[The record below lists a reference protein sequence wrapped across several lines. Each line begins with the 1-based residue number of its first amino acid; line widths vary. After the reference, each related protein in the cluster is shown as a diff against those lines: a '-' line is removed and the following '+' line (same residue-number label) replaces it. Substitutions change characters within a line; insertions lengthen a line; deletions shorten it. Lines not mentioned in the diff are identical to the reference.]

1 MAQLRNVK
9 DTDGRSDMSTN
20 HSPRLL
26 GKVTVI
32 TGCGPNINGGIAY
45 GFADEGAKVVC
56 VDIRGDYAE
65 ACARGIRGRGGEA
78 VAATCDV
85 SREEQVL
92 AALDTAKGTFG
103 VVDVLIN
110 GAVLQ
115 IRKGVL
121 HLTAEEF
128 RRQID
133 VSLIGALLFTKHVAR
148 EMINNKTRGS
158 IISIISTEGHQG
170 NPGNVGYGTV
180 KGGLLNFT
188 RSVAMELAPYGIR
201 VNSLSP
207 TGTDPGEG
215 LERAASWGVTW
226 EAGQGGPPNPD
237 TTSGDQGVPLGKR
250 PSPRHYARGAVFLA
264 SDDAE
269 MITGFDLRIDA
280 GTVARYWRWNPG
292 AKISPSNE
300 GL

>member
-1 MAQLRNVK
+1 MNTTSR
-9 DTDGRSDMSTN
+9 
-20 HSPRLL
+20 RLS
-26 GKVTVI
+26 GKVALI

-45 GFADEGAKVVC
+45 GLADEGAKVVC
-56 VDIRGDYAE
+56 VDVRADYAQ
-65 ACARGIRGRGGEA
+65 ACAWAILQRGGEA

-85 SREEQVL
+85 SREDQVM
-92 AALDTAKGTFG
+92 ATLDKARSTFG
-103 VVDVLIN
+103 VVDTLIN

-121 HLTAEEF
+121 DLTAEEF
-128 RRQID
+128 HRQID

-148 EMINNKTRGS
+148 DLIRNNKPGS
-158 IISIISTEGHQG
+158 IISIVSTEGHQG

-180 KGGLLNFT
+180 KAGLLNFT

-207 TGTDPGEG
+207 TGTDPAEG
-215 LERAASWGVTW
+215 LERAAAWGVTW
-226 EAGQGGPPNPD
+226 EAGQGRPPNTD

-250 PSPRHYARGAVFLA
+250 PSPRHYAKGAVFLA

-292 AKISPSNE
+292 TKIAPAY
-300 GL
+300 

>member
-1 MAQLRNVK
+1 MNTTSR
-9 DTDGRSDMSTN
+9 
-20 HSPRLL
+20 RLS
-26 GKVTVI
+26 GKVALI

-45 GFADEGAKVVC
+45 GLADEGAKVVC
-56 VDIRGDYAE
+56 VDVRADYAQ
-65 ACARGIRGRGGEA
+65 ACAWAILQRGGEA

-85 SREEQVL
+85 SREDQVMATL
-92 AALDTAKGTFG
+92 VKARSTFG
-103 VVDVLIN
+103 VVDILIN

-121 HLTAEEF
+121 DLTAEEF

-133 VSLIGALLFTKHVAR
+133 VSLIGALLFTKQVAR
-148 EMINNKTRGS
+148 DLIRNNKPGS
-158 IISIISTEGHQG
+158 IISIVSTEGHQG

-180 KGGLLNFT
+180 KAGLLNFT

-207 TGTDPGEG
+207 TGTDPAEG
-215 LERAASWGVTW
+215 LERAAAWGVTW
-226 EAGQGGPPNPD
+226 EAGQGRPPNTD

-250 PSPRHYARGAVFLA
+250 PSPRHYAKGAVFLA

-292 AKISPSNE
+292 TKIAPAY
-300 GL
+300 

>member
-1 MAQLRNVK
+1 MNTPSR
-9 DTDGRSDMSTN
+9 
-20 HSPRLL
+20 RLS
-26 GKVTVI
+26 GKVALI

-45 GFADEGAKVVC
+45 GLADEGAKVVC
-56 VDIRGDYAE
+56 VDLRPDYAE
-65 ACARGIRGRGGEA
+65 GCARAIRERGGEA
-78 VAATCDV
+78 VASTCDV

-92 AALDTAKGTFG
+92 AALDRAKTTFG

-121 HLTAEEF
+121 DLTAEEF
-128 RRQID
+128 RCQID

-148 EMINNKTRGS
+148 DMIRNKKSGS

-180 KGGLLNFT
+180 KAGLLNFT

-207 TGTDPGEG
+207 TGTDPAEG
-215 LERAASWGVTW
+215 LQRAAEWGVTW
-226 EAGQGGPPNPD
+226 EAGQGRPPNPD

-250 PSPRHYARGAVFLA
+250 PSPRQYARGAVFLA

-269 MITGFDLRIDA
+269 MITGVDLRIDA

-292 AKISPSNE
+292 AKIAPAD
-300 GL
+300 

>member
-1 MAQLRNVK
+1 MNASLR
-9 DTDGRSDMSTN
+9 
-20 HSPRLL
+20 RLD
-26 GKVTVI
+26 GKVALI

-56 VDIRGDYAE
+56 VDLRSDYAE
-65 ACARGIRGRGGEA
+65 ACARGIRERGGEA
-78 VAATCDV
+78 VAVTCDV
-85 SREEQVL
+85 SHDHEVL
-92 AALDTAKGTFG
+92 AALEKARTAFG
-103 VVDVLIN
+103 PVDILVN
-110 GAVLQ
+110 GAALQ

-121 HLTAEEF
+121 DLTADEF

-148 EMINNKTRGS
+148 EMISNKIRGS
-158 IISIISTEGHQG
+158 IITIISTEGHQG

-188 RSVAMELAPYGIR
+188 RSVAMELAPHGIR

-207 TGTDPGEG
+207 TGTDPAEG
-215 LERAASWGVTW
+215 LERASAWGVNW
-226 EAGQGGPPNPD
+226 EAGLGRPPNPD

-292 AKISPSNE
+292 TKIAPAD
-300 GL
+300 

>member
-1 MAQLRNVK
+1 MTVTSQKLA
-9 DTDGRSDMSTN
+9 
-20 HSPRLL
+20 
-26 GKVTVI
+26 GKVALI

-45 GFADEGAKVVC
+45 GFADEGAKLVC
-56 VDIRGDYAE
+56 VDLRKDYAE
-65 ACARGIRGRGGEA
+65 GCARAIRERGGEA
-78 VAATCDV
+78 IPAVCDV

-92 AALDTAKGTFG
+92 ATLKAAKDAFG
-103 VVDVLIN
+103 GVDILIN

-121 HLTAEEF
+121 DLSAEEF

-148 EMINNKTRGS
+148 AMIERKKQGGS
-158 IISIISTEGHQG
+158 IITIISTEGHQG
-170 NPGNVGYGTV
+170 NPGNIGYGTV

-188 RSVAMELAPYGIR
+188 RSAAMELAPYGIR

-207 TGTDPGEG
+207 TGTDPVEG
-215 LERAASWGVTW
+215 LERAKAWGVTW
-226 EAGQGGPPNPD
+226 EAGLGRPPPAD
-237 TTSGDQGVPLGKR
+237 TTTGDQGVPLGKR
-250 PSPRHYARGAVFLA
+250 PSPHHYARGAVFLA

-292 AKISPSNE
+292 TKIAAAD
-300 GL
+300 

>member
-1 MAQLRNVK
+1 MNAPPLR
-9 DTDGRSDMSTN
+9 
-20 HSPRLL
+20 LA
-26 GKVTVI
+26 GKVALI

-56 VDIRGDYAE
+56 VDLRSDYVE
-65 ACARGIRGRGGEA
+65 ACARAIRERGGEA
-78 VAATCDV
+78 IAAVCDV
-85 SREEQVL
+85 SREDQVSSSIER
-92 AALDTAKGTFG
+92 AQEAFG
-103 VVDVLIN
+103 PIDILIN

-121 HLTAEEF
+121 DLTAEEF
-128 RRQID
+128 RRQFD
-133 VSLIGALLFTKHVAR
+133 VSLVGALLFTKHVAR
-148 EMINNKTRGS
+148 SMIEHKVRGN
-158 IISIISTEGHQG
+158 IITIISTEGHQG

-188 RSVAMELAPYGIR
+188 RSVAMELATYGIR

-207 TGTDPGEG
+207 TGTDPAEG
-215 LERAASWGVTW
+215 VERAAAWGVKW
-226 EAGQGGPPNPD
+226 EPGQGRPPNPD

-269 MITGFDLRIDA
+269 MITGFDLRVDG
-280 GTVARYWRWNPG
+280 GTVSRYWRWNPG
-292 AKISPSNE
+292 TKILPADSE
-300 GL
+300 

>member
-1 MAQLRNVK
+1 MN
-9 DTDGRSDMSTN
+9 TMS
-20 HSPRLL
+20 SRLG
-26 GKVTVI
+26 GKVALI
-32 TGCGPNINGGIAY
+32 TGCGPNINSGIAY
-45 GFADEGAKVVC
+45 GFADEGAKIVC
-56 VDIRGDYAE
+56 VDLRADYAE
-65 ACARGIRGRGGEA
+65 GCARAIRKRGGDA
-78 VAATCDV
+78 VAVTCDV
-85 SREEQVL
+85 SREDQVL
-92 AALDTAKGTFG
+92 AALEKAKSAFGTI
-103 VVDVLIN
+103 DILIN

-121 HLTAEEF
+121 DLSAEDF
-128 RRQID
+128 RRQIE

-148 EMINNKTRGS
+148 AMIKNKTRGS
-158 IISIISTEGHQG
+158 VISIISTEGHQG

-207 TGTDPGEG
+207 TGTDPAEG
-215 LERAASWGVTW
+215 LERAAAWGVTW
-226 EAGQGGPPNPD
+226 EAGQGRPPNAD
-237 TTSGDQGVPLGKR
+237 TTSGNQGVPLGKR

-280 GTVARYWRWNPG
+280 GTVSRYWRWNPG
-292 AKISPSNE
+292 TKITAAD
-300 GL
+300 